1 MEWTNWSLHHSTPQ
15 QSHSFERQTTL
26 HCWTNNNRTIQEQQH
41 LFLSLYL
48 SLSHG
53 TFISHKRSNSPHN
66 KFDKGVTLTAHCIH
80 KHFSSSNT
88 KQRLDKVGMQV
99 TIAQATSKAQN
110 TLTCIFFF
118 YKLPIKLIKIST
130 FWLC

>member
-41 LFLSLYL
+41 LHLSLSF

-66 KFDKGVTLTAHCIH
+66 KKTKFDKGVTLTAHCIH

-110 TLTCIFFF
+110 TYFFF
-118 YKLPIKLIKIST
+118 LPTAYKAYKKI
-130 FWLC
+130 